1 MHLPYGSGKRLKR
14 RAPGAIAII
23 LSQPGNFGGG
33 RLKRCVP
40 EYVKKPIT
48 VTGAGRFSSVYMM
61 TALLSLTSYDDS
73 IRIEKRTQK
82 PARGRLR
89 ALHRR
94 KKKMMKRI
102 AAVFLAS
109 VLALSM
115 PGCASGKSKTQEPAP
130 AKETTVEAGTG
141 EAVKAAGEKSGKAGT
156 ETGAVNA
163 TAEKAAGQKTG
174 GTAADTEKAVDVT
187 DLLGTGELE
196 KYKGQKIAIRNVTS
210 VDTEDPGGDL
220 LRFLYGTD
228 GNGFPGD
235 DLYFSVEKDGQTYLM
250 VVKSDEYGVED
261 GAYQAVE
268 ALEEDDVI
276 DLEGYMDTE
285 GEPVARITNVTV
297 H

>member
-1 MHLPYGSGKRLKR
+1 
-14 RAPGAIAII
+14 
-23 LSQPGNFGGG
+23 
-33 RLKRCVP
+33 
-40 EYVKKPIT
+40 
-48 VTGAGRFSSVYMM
+48 
-61 TALLSLTSYDDS
+61 
-73 IRIEKRTQK
+73 
-82 PARGRLR
+82 
-89 ALHRR
+89 
-94 KKKMMKRI
+94 MMKRI

-220 LRFLYGTD
+220 LRFLYDTD
-228 GNGFPGD
+228 GNGDPGD
-235 DLYFSVEKDGQTYLM
+235 DLYFSIELDGKTYLLKIESDLCDVESEPYQM
-250 VVKSDEYGVED
+250 VET
-261 GAYQAVE
+261 
-268 ALEEDDVI
+268 LEEDTMI
-276 DLEGYMDTE
+276 NLEGTLTGEDSPFMQVTGITITE
-285 GEPVARITNVTV
+285 E
-297 H
+297 